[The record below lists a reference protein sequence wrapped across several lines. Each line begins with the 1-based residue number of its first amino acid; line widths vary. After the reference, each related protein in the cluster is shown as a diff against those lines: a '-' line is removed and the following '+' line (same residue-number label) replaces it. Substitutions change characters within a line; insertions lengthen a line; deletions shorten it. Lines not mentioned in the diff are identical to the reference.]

1 MATDFALSLRRFLID
16 HLAGLRGCSPN
27 TISSYRDTFKLLIC
41 YLRDERHIA
50 PERLTLELI
59 DAPVI
64 TAFLAWLRTERHNR
78 PSTCNQRLAAISSF
92 YRWLQTQDPAR
103 MACCQDI
110 LQIPSSKHDQP
121 AIAHLTVEQTRHL
134 LALPDRRTRQGRR
147 DATLLATLYNTAAR
161 VQELADLCVRDI
173 RLEDPAIVALTG
185 KGRKTRHVP
194 IDTNTTAL
202 LAAYLAERGLDRPG
216 RDDRPVFFNQHRAKL
231 SRGGIAWILHKYQT
245 QSADPALTDAQ
256 LSPHVLRHARAMHP
270 CDAGVPLPYIRDILG
285 HVDLSTTEIY
295 ARASTEAKR
304 KALEAVYDQVVS
316 ADLPEW
322 NQNPDLLTWLTSL

>member
-1 MATDFALSLRRFLID
+1 MATDFAVHLRRFLID

-41 YLRDERHIA
+41 YLRDEQSIP

-59 DAPVI
+59 DAAAI
-64 TAFLAWLRTERHNR
+64 TAFLAWLRAERHNS

-92 YRWLQTQDPAR
+92 FAWLQTQDPAR

-121 AIAHLTVEQTRHL
+121 AIAHLTVEQTRLL
-134 LALPDRRTRQGRR
+134 LALPDRTTRQGRR
-147 DATLLATLYNTAAR
+147 DATLLAALYDTAAR
-161 VQELADLCVRDI
+161 VQEIADLTVRDV

-202 LAAYLAERGLDRPG
+202 LAAYLAERQLDRPG

-231 SRGGIAWILHKYQT
+231 SRGGIAWILHKYQA
-245 QSADPALTDAQ
+245 QAADPTLANAPLH
-256 LSPHVLRHARAMHP
+256 PHVLRHSRAMHLY
-270 CDAGVPLPYIRDILG
+270 DAGVPLPYIRDILG

-316 ADLPEW
+316 PHLPEW
-322 NQNPDLLTWLTSL
+322 NQDPDLLSWLTSL